1 MTLLTVEDLTV
12 TIDTIHG
19 PGHAVRNLSFELMPG
34 NTLGIVGESGCGK
47 SMTALSILGLLP
59 DNVTTTGGIYFD
71 HRNLLT
77 CSDKELC
84 QIRGNRISMIFQE
97 PMTSLNPVHTIGQQI
112 IEIMTLHQ
120 GTSKTEAKI
129 EAIRLLDMVGI
140 RDPKARISQY
150 PHQLSGGQR
159 QRVMIAIALSN
170 KPDLLIADE
179 PTTAVDVTIQ
189 KQILELI
196 RSLVNELGMGLILI
210 SHDLGVIS
218 NMVDQIVVMYGGTAV
233 ETGTTSQ
240 IFSNVSHPYTQGLL
254 SAIPRISGHKSLRQT
269 RLNTIPG
276 VVPELTELPIG
287 CTFSDRCA
295 IASNLCTKTPPPA
308 TLINVGHYAACH
320 HLERAKG
327 K

>member
-1 MTLLTVEDLTV
+1 MTLLTVENLTV

-59 DNVTTTGGIYFD
+59 DNASTTGNIYFD

-77 CSDKELC
+77 CSDQELC

-120 GTSKTEAKI
+120 GISKAEAKI

-170 KPDLLIADE
+170 KPNLLI
-179 PTTAVDVTIQ
+179 
-189 KQILELI
+189 
-196 RSLVNELGMGLILI
+196 
-210 SHDLGVIS
+210 
-218 NMVDQIVVMYGGTAV
+218 
-233 ETGTTSQ
+233 
-240 IFSNVSHPYTQGLL
+240 
-254 SAIPRISGHKSLRQT
+254 
-269 RLNTIPG
+269 
-276 VVPELTELPIG
+276 
-287 CTFSDRCA
+287 
-295 IASNLCTKTPPPA
+295 
-308 TLINVGHYAACH
+308 VGNN
-320 HLERAKG
+320 
-327 K
+327 

>member
-1 MTLLTVEDLTV
+1 MTLLTVQDLTV
-12 TIDTIHG
+12 TLDTIHG

-59 DNVTTTGGIYFD
+59 ENAVTTGSICFD
-71 HRNLLT
+71 HRNLLA
-77 CSDKELC
+77 CSEQELC

-112 IEIMTLHQ
+112 VEIMTLHRRIRR
-120 GTSKTEAKI
+120 TDATT

-140 RDPKARISQY
+140 HDPKTRFSQY

-159 QRVMIAIALSN
+159 QRVMIAIALAN

-189 KQILELI
+189 QQILKLI
-196 RSLVNELGMGLILI
+196 RSLVDELGMALILI
-210 SHDLGVIS
+210 SHDFGVIA
-218 NMVDQIVVMYGGTAV
+218 NMVDQMIVMYGGTAV
-233 ETGTTSQ
+233 EAGMASQ

-254 SAIPRISGHKSLRQT
+254 SAIPHIDGRNSLRQT

-295 IASNLCTKTPPPA
+295 IASDLCVNTPPPV
-308 TLINVGHYAACH
+308 TLVNHGHYAACH
-320 HLERAKG
+320 HLERVGG

>member
-77 CSDKELC
+77 CSDQELC

-140 RDPKARISQY
+140 RDR
-150 PHQLSGGQR
+150 G
-159 QRVMIAIALSN
+159 
-170 KPDLLIADE
+170 PDQSI
-179 PTTAVDVTIQ
+179 PTPTFWWPTPAGDDCYCAFQ
-189 KQILELI
+189 
-196 RSLVNELGMGLILI
+196 
-210 SHDLGVIS
+210 
-218 NMVDQIVVMYGGTAV
+218 
-233 ETGTTSQ
+233 
-240 IFSNVSHPYTQGLL
+240 
-254 SAIPRISGHKSLRQT
+254 QT
-269 RLNTIPG
+269 RPPDCRRTDHSC
-276 VVPELTELPIG
+276 G
-287 CTFSDRCA
+287 CHH
-295 IASNLCTKTPPPA
+295 TKTDPRTYSLA
-308 TLINVGHYAACH
+308 
-320 HLERAKG
+320 G